1 MKPIKRPRK
10 INWLIIHYRF
20 SGFLAFLILF
30 TGISYIIFQRYH
42 LLKQKEKNDMSTIL
56 LTVEQNINQTIK
68 NGYSTALSLAL
79 TINDKGT
86 PEDFENIS
94 KKLIETNP
102 NIDILQLI
110 PNGIVKYSYP
120 LKGNEGALNLN
131 ILEYPTSKKDALQA
145 IATKKMYFTGPI
157 NLKQGGIGF
166 IGRFP
171 IFKQN
176 KFWGFST
183 IIIELD
189 KMIKASGIQNFDASK
204 FYFQFSKTNANTNT
218 EEFYLPNKEDF
229 SNKNFQKIKI
239 IDGNWKVY
247 VINKN
252 DFAVFYDVFPLAFF
266 GILFSVLVGFFV
278 ALFFKKPSELQEIVK
293 NQAAKIINSE

>member
-56 LTVEQNINQTIK
+56 LTGEQNINQTIK

-110 PNGIVKYSYP
+110 PN
-120 LKGNEGALNLN
+120 E
-131 ILEYPTSKKDALQA
+131 
-145 IATKKMYFTGPI
+145 
-157 NLKQGGIGF
+157 
-166 IGRFP
+166 
-171 IFKQN
+171 
-176 KFWGFST
+176 
-183 IIIELD
+183 II
-189 KMIKASGIQNFDASK
+189 
-204 FYFQFSKTNANTNT
+204 
-218 EEFYLPNKEDF
+218 
-229 SNKNFQKIKI
+229 
-239 IDGNWKVY
+239 
-247 VINKN
+247 
-252 DFAVFYDVFPLAFF
+252 
-266 GILFSVLVGFFV
+266 
-278 ALFFKKPSELQEIVK
+278 
-293 NQAAKIINSE
+293 